1 MESVKVSCVILH
13 SLSSFSVLHRL
24 PEQRCSL
31 RSEAEPNSC
40 LVCLRRD
47 ACVLTLWLNL
57 YLNCVCEPHNS
68 SVVNYRKQTK
78 RQASGQATENS
89 GCKSDGSSRIDM
101 ISILI
106 SSDTIFAD
114 TSKND
119 MIRFGSIQEYISIL
133 WYYIHILNSHLHF
146 Y

>member
-1 MESVKVSCVILH
+1 MESVKVSCVILY

-68 SVVNYRKQTK
+68 SVVNYRKQTSVK
-78 RQASGQATENS
+78 LVARLL
-89 GCKSDGSSRIDM
+89 RIWGVNRM
-101 ISILI
+101 VRHESI
-106 SSDTIFAD
+106 
-114 TSKND
+114 
-119 MIRFGSIQEYISIL
+119 
-133 WYYIHILNSHLHF
+133 
-146 Y
+146 